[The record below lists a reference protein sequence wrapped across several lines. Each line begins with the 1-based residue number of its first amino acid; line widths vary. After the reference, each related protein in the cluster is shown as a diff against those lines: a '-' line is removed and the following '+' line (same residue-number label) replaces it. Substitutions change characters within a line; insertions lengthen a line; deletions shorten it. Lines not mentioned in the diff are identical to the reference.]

1 MRGFHRQLAFG
12 VGLAAAL
19 PLGAQGLAITTP
31 QASLKFGFLFQP
43 QYQALE
49 SPTLNGTTQDL
60 YMRRM
65 RIYMLGNIGK
75 DWSFWI
81 DTDSPNMGKS
91 NPDGSRVNM
100 SPNGNLVLQDAY
112 VTYRITDDLH
122 LDAGLTIM
130 PLAHQTNQGATSL
143 FSVDYGSY
151 DFLQNGGLSNNTI
164 RDTGVLL
171 RGLAWNH
178 LDYRFG
184 IAQGKRNAEVTNAP
198 DPANNHVPSNNP
210 MRVAGRLQYNF
221 FDAEATANAYYAG
234 TYFGTKRILSVGV
247 GHDQQDSYKA
257 TAFDVFFDWPVANND
272 SVTFQADHW
281 NWDGG
286 TWLPTLTKRQTLF
299 SEGGYRFGATNLE
312 PFLRYEYQHPDV
324 ATAAADKEDRFGGG
338 LIWWIN
344 GHTSNLKVQ
353 YLRVQPSAP
362 GQTWKDYNQV
372 NIQFQFFYL

>member
-1 MRGFHRQLAFG
+1 MRDFHRHLALG
-12 VGLAAAL
+12 VVFAAGL

-31 QASLKFGFLFQP
+31 QASVKFGFLLQP

-49 SPTLNGTTQDL
+49 SPTLPGTTQDL

-65 RIYMLGNIGK
+65 RIYILGNVGP

-91 NPDGSRVNM
+91 NPDGTRTNM

-112 VTYRITDDLH
+112 VTYRINDNLH

-143 FSVDYGSY
+143 LSVDYGSY
-151 DFLQNGGLSNNTI
+151 DFLQNGGLSNNTV

-184 IAQGKRNAEVTNAP
+184 VAQGKRNAQVESAP
-198 DPANNHVPSNNP
+198 NPSSNHVASNNP

-234 TYFGTKRILSVGV
+234 TYFGTKRILSIGV
-247 GHDQQDSYKA
+247 GHDRQDSYKA
-257 TAFDVFFDWPVANND
+257 TAFDVFFDWPVGND

-281 NWDGG
+281 DWDGG
-286 TWLPTLTKRQTLF
+286 TWIPTLTKRQTLF
-299 SEGGYRFGATNLE
+299 SEAGYRFGATNLE
-312 PFLRYEYQHPDV
+312 PFIRYEFQHPNQ
-324 ATAAADKEDRFGGG
+324 ATLAADKEDRIGGG
-338 LIWWIN
+338 LDWWIK

-362 GQTWKDYNQV
+362 GVTLKDYNQV
-372 NIQFQFFYL
+372 NIQLQFFYL